1 MYFDNLLLHRQAL
14 VLSCSLLVFLSA
26 NAVFAQQRVGGT
38 GVAGVAGAAG
48 AAGGT
53 EVRIRDLSK
62 LGRASLVRTPEYSSN
77 VNRLASGSRRKEW
90 AVFTVDYATAP
101 EWIDEL
107 VFSFYVMTQNAQKE
121 FNYFET
127 TVTYVDIAKG
137 DHQACVVLPPAAVAR
152 YGEPIAF
159 GVEIVSG
166 GQRAATKSEGSAE
179 EWWKLITDKP
189 NINKRPGYLVDRS
202 KTPFAW
208 AFVDDYEVVR

>member
-166 GQRAATKSEGSAE
+166 GQRAATKSEGSAD
-179 EWWKLITDKP
+179 EWWKLIADKP